1 MYISRI
7 NKLQL
12 YFLALF
18 FSCFFSSLPQLSA
31 QNNELLGSYKIGFI
45 GKNKDSG
52 KYKAVYAGIQ
62 SASKALGKSYSI
74 EVETFDLSPRLYPK
88 NEEASNVAELQAEAV
103 IKAYLKNI
111 NGIILCPSNKNRLKS
126 ILELAQLKQIEII
139 FLEQTIDSINS
150 LQTIKSDEFAAGK
163 LLGESLLKHLPT
175 SGRVAILTLSEPS
188 PIYDARLKGVK
199 AALGYKRIE
208 NIIQTEADYASAVE
222 AIKNAEANDVNHY
235 IKGWVFL
242 DDWALRGLPDLPWKP
257 NRIPIVTLQSS
268 ATAHLFYDLGYLHSM
283 VSYPYYDWGY
293 QASSSLIKKLFKDE
307 MPDASSVML
316 PPLLVNQQTID
327 ASKKRWK
334 QWLK

>member
-1 MYISRI
+1 MYISLL

-12 YFLALF
+12 CFLALF
-18 FSCFFSSLPQLSA
+18 FSCFFSALPQLSA

-52 KYKAVYAGIQ
+52 KYKAIYAGIQ
-62 SASKALGKSYSI
+62 SAAKALGKSYSI
-74 EVETFDLSPRLYPK
+74 EVETFDLSPRLYAE
-88 NEEASNVAELQAEAV
+88 NVGASKVAELQAEAV
-103 IKAYLKNI
+103 IEAYLKNI
-111 NGIILCPSNKNRLKS
+111 NGIILSPSDKNRLKS
-126 ILELAQLKQIEII
+126 ILELAQFNQIEII
-139 FLEQTIDSINS
+139 FLEEGLDSITS
-150 LQTIKSDEFAAGK
+150 LQSIESDEFAAGK
-163 LLGESLLKHLPT
+163 LLGESLLKRLPT

-208 NIIQTEADYASAVE
+208 NIVQTEADYASAVK
-222 AIKNAEANDVNHY
+222 AIKNAEAEDVNHY

-242 DDWALRGLPDLPWKP
+242 DDWALRGLPDLPWQP
-257 NRIPIVTLQSS
+257 NRIPTVTLQSS

-283 VSYPYYDWGY
+283 VSHPYYDWGY
-293 QASSSLIKKLFKDE
+293 QASSTLTKKLFKDE
-307 MPDASSVML
+307 MPDASSITL

-334 QWLK
+334 QWLQ